1 MSMRKPMSLFWIGC
15 LLVLCPVSAFSQSQ
29 TTGRIAG
36 TVKDPHGARI
46 VGAEITVISL
56 ATTEERKVKTD
67 DRGNYAVPLLPPG
80 MYRISVTANGFKKT
94 DVESIRVVITETFPL
109 DLNLEVG
116 TISEQVVV
124 STLGLLIR
132 TEGPQMG
139 RVVDSRAVAEL
150 PLATR
155 NFLQILSLSPGT
167 VASLPDNTALG
178 RNSQAISVNGARG
191 TQNNFEINGIDAN
204 RLSTHDGGPLA
215 VPAPETIQEFKV
227 QTSLYD
233 ATSISACATSWTF
246 RLTTCGAR
254 WRLLTRRFTGR
265 GWKWTQAATLWARPS
280 LDSCRRG
287 M

>member
-1 MSMRKPMSLFWIGC
+1 MIGRSSGSLLPLFSFVLLSWIS
-15 LLVLCPVSAFSQSQ
+15 VLAQSP

-67 DRGNYAVPLLPPG
+67 DRGNYAMPLLPPG

-178 RNSQAISVNGARG
+178 RNSQAI
-191 TQNNFEINGIDAN
+191 
-204 RLSTHDGGPLA
+204 
-215 VPAPETIQEFKV
+215 
-227 QTSLYD
+227 
-233 ATSISACATSWTF
+233 
-246 RLTTCGAR
+246 
-254 WRLLTRRFTGR
+254 
-265 GWKWTQAATLWARPS
+265 
-280 LDSCRRG
+280 
-287 M
+287 

>member
-1 MSMRKPMSLFWIGC
+1 MAPGIGCAAEFLAVFTRPTTDGQMSTRKPMSLFWIGC
-15 LLVLCPVSAFSQSQ
+15 LLALCPVSAFSQSQ
-29 TTGRIAG
+29 TTGRISG
-36 TVKDPHGARI
+36 TVKDPHGACI

-56 ATTEERKVKTD
+56 ATTEKRKVKTN
-67 DRGNYAVPLLPPG
+67 DRGNYAVPLLLPG

-94 DVESIRVVITETFPL
+94 DVESIRVAITETFPL

-116 TISEQVVV
+116 TMSEQVLV

-155 NFLQILSLSPGT
+155 NFLQILALSPGT

-233 ATSISACATSWTF
+233 ATSISA
-246 RLTTCGAR
+246 
-254 WRLLTRRFTGR
+254 
-265 GWKWTQAATLWARPS
+265 
-280 LDSCRRG
+280 
-287 M
+287 

>member
-1 MSMRKPMSLFWIGC
+1 MSTRKPMSLFWIGC
-15 LLVLCPVSAFSQSQ
+15 LLVLCAVSAFSQSQ

-94 DVESIRVVITETFPL
+94 DVESIRVAITETFPL

-116 TISEQVVV
+116 TMSEQVLV

-155 NFLQILSLSPGT
+155 NFLQILGATFCADRDRRMWTSPSSN
-167 VASLPDNTALG
+167 AS
-178 RNSQAISVNGARG
+178 
-191 TQNNFEINGIDAN
+191 
-204 RLSTHDGGPLA
+204 
-215 VPAPETIQEFKV
+215 
-227 QTSLYD
+227 
-233 ATSISACATSWTF
+233 
-246 RLTTCGAR
+246 R
-254 WRLLTRRFTGR
+254 WAKQRT
-265 GWKWTQAATLWARPS
+265 
-280 LDSCRRG
+280 
-287 M
+287 